1 LKSKTS
7 IKLSK
12 YKPGDRL
19 NVKIEKIVPNGY
31 GLSFAEGLTVFTG
44 LAAAGDELVVEIRQ
58 LKHNTA
64 FAEIV
69 EVVTP
74 SLDRVEAPC
83 VYFGA
88 CGGCDFQQLNYQAQ
102 LDAKLAIIRD
112 SLTRI
117 GKLERYPDI
126 EMVPSPQQFDY
137 RLRAQWHVN
146 RPDKKIGYYRRN
158 SHDLVDIE
166 RCLVLA
172 PELEDLLENTRRTL
186 DWDAIWSDK
195 TQIDAALGDDGSVS
209 LFSPEF
215 SQNAPSVSYSAY
227 GERFFYS
234 AQSFFQGNRFLINEL
249 IKRAVGGGEGKNAL
263 DLYSGVG
270 LFTLPLA
277 RHFKKVIGVEDNDQA
292 VDFAEKNAEAA
303 GLENVDFVRR
313 SVRHYLNEKLPENTD
328 FLLLD
333 PPRAG
338 AENDTIQ
345 NILKIGAKQISYVS
359 CEPSILARDLRKFLE
374 GGYLIDSITALDLFP
389 QTHHVE
395 TVVRLSRK

>member
-1 LKSKTS
+1 MKSKTFNTPH
-7 IKLSK
+7 KHK
-12 YKPGDRL
+12 QGDRL
-19 NVKIEKIVPNGY
+19 QVKIEKIVPNGY
-31 GLSFAEGLTVFTG
+31 GLSFADGMTVFTA
-44 LAAAGDELVVEIRQ
+44 LAASGDELIVEIRQ

-69 EVVTP
+69 EVITP
-74 SLDRVEAPC
+74 SSDRIEPPC

-102 LDAKLAIIRD
+102 LEAKVAIIKD

-117 GKLERYPDI
+117 GKIENYPEI
-126 EMVPSPQQFDY
+126 EIVRSPEEFGY
-137 RLRAQWHVN
+137 RLRAQWPVN
-146 RPDKKIGYYRRN
+146 SREKKIGYYRRN
-158 SHDLVDIE
+158 SHDVVDIE

-172 PELEDLLENTRRTL
+172 PELEFTLEETRKTL
-186 DWDAIWSDK
+186 DWDTIWNEK
-195 TQIDAALGDDGSVS
+195 TQIDAALGNNGLVS
-209 LFSPEF
+209 MFSPEA
-215 SQNAPSVSYSAY
+215 SQTAPLVSYSASDFTY
-227 GERFFYS
+227 FYS
-234 AQSFFQGNRFLINEL
+234 AQSFFQGNRFLVDKL
-249 IKRAVGGGEGKNAL
+249 IHLATAGASGENAL

-277 RHFKKVIGVEDNDQA
+277 RHFKKAIGIEDNGQA
-292 VDFAEKNAEAA
+292 VDLAKKNAETA
-303 GLENVDFVRR
+303 GLDNVDFVRK
-313 SVRHYLNEKLPENTD
+313 SVRHYLNEKLPENID

-345 NILKIGAKQISYVS
+345 NILKIGARQISYVS

-374 GGYLIDSITALDLFP
+374 GGYRINSITALDLFP

-395 TVVRLSRK
+395 TVVRLSKE

>member
-1 LKSKTS
+1 MKSKTS

-215 SQNAPSVSYSAY
+215 SQNAASVSYSAY

-234 AQSFFQGNRFLINEL
+234 AQSFFQGNRFLVNEL
-249 IKRAVGGGEGKNAL
+249 IKRAVGGAEGKNAL

>member
-1 LKSKTS
+1 MKSKTFNTPP
-7 IKLSK
+7 KHKAGNHL
-12 YKPGDRL
+12 R
-19 NVKIEKIVPNGY
+19 VKIEKIVPNGY
-31 GLSFAEGLTVFTG
+31 GLSFADGMTVFTA
-44 LAAAGDELVVEIRQ
+44 LAAPGDELIVEIRQ

-69 EVVTP
+69 EVITP
-74 SLDRVEAPC
+74 SPDRIEPPC

-102 LDAKLAIIRD
+102 LDAKIAIIKD

-117 GKLERYPDI
+117 GKIENYPEI
-126 EMVPSPQQFDY
+126 EIVRSSEEFGY

-146 RPDKKIGYYRRN
+146 RVNKKIGYYRRN
-158 SHDLVDIE
+158 SHDVVDIE

-172 PELEDLLENTRRTL
+172 PELEKTLEETRKTL
-186 DWDAIWSDK
+186 DWDTIWSEK
-195 TQIDAALGDDGSVS
+195 TQIDAASGSDGLVS
-209 LFSPEF
+209 MFSPEA
-215 SQNAPSVSYSAY
+215 SQTARLVSYSARDFSY
-227 GERFFYS
+227 FYS
-234 AQSFFQGNRFLINEL
+234 AQSFFQGNRFLVDEL
-249 IKRAVGGGEGKNAL
+249 IERATAGAEGENAL

-277 RHFKKVIGVEDNDQA
+277 RHFKKVIGVEDNGQA
-292 VDFAEKNAEAA
+292 VDLVEKNAETA
-303 GLENVDFVRR
+303 GLGNVEFIRQ
-313 SVRHYLNEKLPENTD
+313 SVRHYLNEKLPENID

-374 GGYLIDSITALDLFP
+374 GRYRMESITAVDLFP

-395 TVVRLSRK
+395 TVVRLERV

>member
-215 SQNAPSVSYSAY
+215 SQNATSVSYSAY

-234 AQSFFQGNRFLINEL
+234 AQSFFQGNRFLVNEL
-249 IKRAVGGGEGKNAL
+249 IKSAVGGAEGKNAL

-374 GGYLIDSITALDLFP
+374 DGYLIDSITALDLFP